1 MIRTLTNSVCALLL
15 FFAFSHVSFAQ
26 GTFSGSFESDARFFR
41 ADSTISAPQYT
52 HQFFG
57 ANAWLNLNYSISG
70 FDFGVR
76 FDTYQNSNLLNPS
89 RSFTGIGLGNYFV
102 KKRIQKLEITA
113 GHMYDQIGSGIAFRA
128 YEERALGIDQ
138 ALFGLR
144 LKYNF
149 TDNWSAKVF
158 SGVIGK
164 QQEPF
169 DNHGAII
176 KGLHVDGF
184 HKINDNM
191 SIAPGAGFVNRT
203 ITDDDMQLVAAS
215 VSSLSVIDSFAPAYN
230 VYVPVVYNT
239 LTYKGFS
246 WYVEAAYKT
255 QEATLAPSETGGTD
269 LQLRDRDGSVIYTSL
284 SYSRRGLGINLQAKR
299 TENFDIRTSPLQT
312 QTEGQ
317 FNFLPPVA
325 KENSYRLL
333 TFYNP
338 AVQQLGELA
347 LQGEVIY
354 SPNKKLSILANVS
367 NITDLENELLWR
379 EAQVE
384 ATYKKKRDMRIIG
397 GVQWRQYNQD
407 VFEQKPNAPTV
418 QTITPFLDFSYRIS
432 RKRNIRAEL
441 QYMYTEQ
448 DLGQWMYGLV
458 EFTIA
463 PNWSFSVSD
472 EINIVPKGSA
482 KVEHFYSL
490 FTSYTKG
497 ANRFTLSYV
506 KQREGI
512 VCTGGVCRFEPE
524 FEGAR
529 FTVNSTF

>member
-1 MIRTLTNSVCALLL
+1 MIRFATRFYLFGCLLL
-15 FFAFSHVSFAQ
+15 TFASVSFAQ

-41 ADSTISAPQYT
+41 ADSSITAPQYT

-76 FDTYQNSNLLNPS
+76 FDAYQNSNLLNPS

-144 LKYNF
+144 LKYDF
-149 TDNWSAKVF
+149 SENWSAKVF
-158 SGVIGK
+158 SGVMGK

-169 DNHGAII
+169 ENHGAIV
-176 KGLHVDGF
+176 KGIHVDGF
-184 HKINDNM
+184 HKFNDNL

-215 VSSLSVIDSFAPAYN
+215 VSSLSVIDSFAPAFN

-246 WYVEAAYKT
+246 WYVEGAYKT
-255 QEATLAPSETGGTD
+255 QEAYLAPSTTGGTD
-269 LQLRDRDGSVIYTSL
+269 LQLRDRDGSVVYTSL
-284 SYSRRGLGINLQAKR
+284 SYSQRGLGVNVQAKR
-299 TENFDIRTSPLQT
+299 TENFDLRTSPLQV

-317 FNFLPPVA
+317 LNFLPPGA
-325 KENSYRLL
+325 RENSYRLL

-338 AVQQLGELA
+338 AVQSLGELA
-347 LQGEVIY
+347 LQAEVIY
-354 SPNKKLSILANVS
+354 SPNKKLSFLGNFS
-367 NITDLENELLWR
+367 SITDLENELLWR
-379 EAQVE
+379 EVQLE
-384 ATYKKKRDMRIIG
+384 ATYKKKRDLRIVG

-407 VFEQKPNAPTV
+407 VFEQKPGVPTV

-441 QYMYTEQ
+441 QYMHTDQ
-448 DLGQWMYGLV
+448 DLGSWMYGLV

-472 EINIVPKGSA
+472 EINIAPKKSS
-482 KVEHFYSL
+482 KIEQFYSL
-490 FTSYTKG
+490 YASYTQG
-497 ANRFTLSYV
+497 ANRFSLSYV